1 MLMLGGKKL
10 RNENKNLLGLAPPSP
25 KKRGS
30 NSSLK
35 ENCRYHIPSPRRLIK
50 NLYSWKVGLE
60 STTANP

>member
-10 RNENKNLLGLAPPSP
+10 RNENENLLGLVPPPSP

-35 ENCRYHIPSPRRLIK
+35 ENCRYHIPSPHRLIK
-50 NLYSWKVGLE
+50 NQSLYIAERSG
-60 STTANP
+60 